1 MKPLLRS
8 IGVVAR
14 NLAAA
19 TLRRAP
25 GSSRQ
30 FGPPRQQVPDTREW
44 QRSHPQAR
52 LHALSDARPVT
63 RPDARHADA
72 PIARCFAAMRHG
84 TIKPRFVVE
93 LPRARFWGRGYGYVI
108 DADDALHR
116 ELSPCFEDFAPP
128 EHNPRHDA
136 LRQPLLPRL
145 RHRSG
150 TLAVLSTLF
159 CENFH
164 HWLLDAV
171 PKLGLLRDA
180 GWALD
185 RIDGF
190 VLPASAQRP
199 WHEQTL
205 ARLGLARDRLVFAD
219 ARTHLVADTL
229 LVPSYAEPGCEP
241 EKFDYT
247 PEGLAFVRE
256 LFGEARATS
265 GTWPEKIVISR
276 ELAAAR
282 RWTGGESGHAR
293 LQRAGFVKVLL
304 ERHTLAEQAA
314 LFAHARQIVMPTGGG
329 LANLAFCA
337 PGTQVVELF
346 PPSYLPTFSLV
357 LSGALGRDYTALVSP
372 AEPGATNRGGD
383 AHAIAV
389 PVDRILASF
398 R

>member
-8 IGVVAR
+8 VGVVAR
-14 NLAAA
+14 DLAAA
-19 TLRRAP
+19 TLRRVP

-30 FGPPRQQVPDTREW
+30 FGPPRQHVPDTREW
-44 QRSHPQAR
+44 QRAHPQAR

-63 RPDARHADA
+63 RPDARHADE
-72 PIARCFAAMRHG
+72 PIARRFAAMRHG

-108 DADDALHR
+108 DADDALHC
-116 ELSPCFEDFAPP
+116 ELSPCFENFAPP
-128 EHNPRHDA
+128 ENNPGHDA

-145 RHRSG
+145 RQRSG

-219 ARTHLVADTL
+219 AHTHLAADSL

-256 LFGEARATS
+256 LFSEARTTS

-282 RWTGGESGHAR
+282 RWTGGETGHTH

-304 ERHTLAEQAA
+304 EQHTLAEQAA

-346 PPSYLPTFSLV
+346 PPTYLPTFSLV
-357 LSGALGRDYTALVSP
+357 LSGALALDYTALVGP
-372 AEPGATNRGGD
+372 AKSGAAEGD
-383 AHAIAV
+383 DDPHAIAV

>member
-1 MKPLLRS
+1 MRPFLRS
-8 IGVVAR
+8 VGVAAR
-14 NLAAA
+14 DLVAA

-25 GSSRQ
+25 GSSVQ
-30 FGPPRQQVPDTREW
+30 FGPPRQLVPDTRAW
-44 QRSHPQAR
+44 QRVHPSAR
-52 LHALSDARPVT
+52 LRALSEARPVT
-63 RPDARHADA
+63 RAAARQADE
-72 PIARCFAAMRHG
+72 PIARRFAAMRHG
-84 TIKPRFVVE
+84 TIKPRFVAE
-93 LPRARFWGRGYGYVI
+93 LPRGRFWGRGYGYII
-108 DADDALHR
+108 DTDDALHG
-116 ELSPCFEDFAPP
+116 ELSPCFDDFAPAENRP
-128 EHNPRHDA
+128 HHDA

-145 RHRSG
+145 QRHRG

-171 PKLGLLRDA
+171 PKLGLLHEA
-180 GWALD
+180 GWPLD

-205 ARLGLARDRLVFAD
+205 ARLGIARDRLVFAD
-219 ARTHLVADTL
+219 ARTHVAADTL
-229 LVPSYAEPGCEP
+229 LVPSYAEPGREP

-256 LFGEARATS
+256 LFGESRDAS

-282 RWTGGESGHAR
+282 RWTGGESGHAQ
-293 LQRAGFVKVLL
+293 LQRAGFAKVLL

-346 PPSYLPTFSLV
+346 PPTYLPTFSLV
-357 LSGALGRDYTALVSP
+357 LSSALALDYTALVGP
-372 AEPGATNRGGD
+372 AESGATDRDSD
-383 AHAIAV
+383 AHPVAV